1 MTEQTLV
8 RPQCDNCY
16 FYHDGKCKAL
26 GCTYNTKVSILFW
39 CDKWIRNK
47 TKMKTLKQQ
56 METELN
62 TSLYL
67 CHDFNEIEK
76 EFLRLTKEW
85 LIQKRQKHPDDQTEY
100 ERGIYDFIGELL
112 EDLKQ

>member
-1 MTEQTLV
+1 MAKEQ
-8 RPQCDNCY
+8 N
-16 FYHDGKCKAL
+16 
-26 GCTYNTKVSILFW
+26 
-39 CDKWIRNK
+39 
-47 TKMKTLKQQ
+47 KMKTLKQR

-85 LIQKRQKHPDDQTEY
+85 LTQKRQAHGNKCEGTEML
-100 ERGIYDFIGELL
+100 DELL